1 MPLARA
7 ISCSFDGQ
15 TIRPASAASVVSGWN
30 DKSAFRM
37 ANERSVAPSNSRAS
51 RMCRNTS
58 HLCAEASFGIALVVA
73 WRAIW
78 PSVIDR
84 RPKGVVATCGC
95 IFFTSPAVEQR
106 KLVAEAALSYKGCL
120 TTIPGSAILKLDK
133 DRERASGVR
142 FGGLF
147 LY

>member
-30 DKSAFRM
+30 DKRAFRM
-37 ANERSVAPSNSRAS
+37 ANERSVAPSNSRVS
-51 RMCRNTS
+51 RICRNTS
-58 HLCAEASFGIALVVA
+58 HLCAEALLGIALVVA

-78 PSVIDR
+78 PSVIVR

-95 IFFTSPAVEQR
+95 IFLYLFSGKRSQP
-106 KLVAEAALSYKGCL
+106 AALPSFIGLDEDSGKCDSL
-120 TTIPGSAILKLDK
+120 ATTLFEK
-133 DRERASGVR
+133 ASGVR

-147 LY
+147 FCD